1 MNITA
6 LYDDYNRRSGDLQ
19 QINQFIATGL
29 LFIIRNYF
37 SQWSNYL
44 VLTLCCRKKMT
55 CDFYRDMF
63 HKMFA
68 EWQEWPLQIVVVDMD
83 DFRKVP
89 GMREYNLIF
98 TDSYKS
104 LD

>member
-6 LYDDYNRRSGDLQ
+6 LYDDYNRRSGNLQ
-19 QINQFIATGL
+19 QINQFVAAGL

-37 SQWSNYL
+37 SQWSNYF
-44 VLTLCCRKKMT
+44 VLTMSCRNTLT

-63 HKMFA
+63 QKMFA
-68 EWQEWPLQIVVVDMD
+68 EWQEWPLQIVVVDKEG
-83 DFRKVP
+83 FGRKP
-89 GMREYNLIF
+89 GMRQFNLIF

-104 LD
+104 LE